1 MPTEMVVPERERP
14 GITASAWPQPTIKAS
29 ATVAFLAVL
38 WPRAMRSEKNRINPV
53 ASRAQETMMELEN
66 SWFTASCKNTITNRG
81 TVAMM
86 MSITIR
92 RAGGGATPVSFRPAR
107 AAMPRKNSR
116 IISTMSRQ

>member
-1 MPTEMVVPERERP
+1 MMKLRRFAPSTAGRLRRKEYFFAKVRSRPVAMPAVMVVPERERP

-66 SWFTASCKNTITNRG
+66 SWLIFSFPVWRNP
-81 TVAMM
+81 VL
-86 MSITIR
+86 SI
-92 RAGGGATPVSFRPAR
+92 SE
-107 AAMPRKNSR
+107 
-116 IISTMSRQ
+116 